1 MFHTGTEKTDFI
13 LVFVYIYSKMGLLSS
28 VCVFLLIFYN
38 FFCKTMFLVVGGG
51 GRARDHD
58 ELNSN
63 FGLKIMFSCYF

>member
-1 MFHTGTEKTDFI
+1 
-13 LVFVYIYSKMGLLSS
+13 MGCLLSS

-51 GRARDHD
+51 GGRARDHD